1 MTAAA
6 VNKEARTVNGLGI
19 ALAVIGWIGF
29 VATLILEIIMTI
41 KLVDANEPLWS
52 ELQAFATVEIL
63 WIGML
68 ALAGFGHLLRLLA
81 AYTTTVTAD

>member
-1 MTAAA
+1 MSEA
-6 VNKEARTVNGLGI
+6 VKKEARTVNGLGS

-29 VATLILEIIMTI
+29 VSVFAMEIVMII
-41 KLVDANEPLWS
+41 KLVDASEPLWT
-52 ELQAFATVEIL
+52 ELQAFATVEVL

-81 AYTTTVTAD
+81 AYMTAKTT

>member
-1 MTAAA
+1 MSEA
-6 VNKEARTVNGLGI
+6 VNKEARMVNGLGS

-29 VATLILEIIMTI
+29 ITTLVLEIVMII
-41 KLVDANEPLWS
+41 KLIDASEPLWT

-68 ALAGFGHLLRLLA
+68 ALAGFGHMLRLLA
-81 AYTTTVTAD
+81 AYVTVSTD

>member
-1 MTAAA
+1 MSVA
-6 VNKEARTVNGLGI
+6 VTKEAKMVNGLGS

-29 VATLILEIIMTI
+29 ATTLVLEIVMII
-41 KLVDANEPLWS
+41 KLLDASEPLWS

-68 ALAGFGHLLRLLA
+68 ALAAFGHLLRLLA
-81 AYTTTVTAD
+81 AQATERAAN